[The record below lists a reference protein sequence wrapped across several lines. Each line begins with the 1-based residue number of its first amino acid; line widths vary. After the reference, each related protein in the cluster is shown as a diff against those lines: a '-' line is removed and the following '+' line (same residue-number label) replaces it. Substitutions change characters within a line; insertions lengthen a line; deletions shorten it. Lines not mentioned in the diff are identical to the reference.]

1 MRSPLGMWI
10 YDNAELFRYI
20 GEFPCMREEAAR
32 ILLSGSVSTCL
43 APVMRT
49 MYPDAEI
56 VAVDS
61 DGALL
66 AECREEDPAL
76 VTVQCPFSSYEGSG
90 FDIAVSALAIE
101 RLEARELASYL
112 FSLYDALVK
121 GGSLFLSFPASDRVD
136 VSGRKEV
143 DSWYSMEEK
152 VLMKR
157 YAISDTVKAANVVG
171 FDIRAIEQDINA
183 DLGQV
188 VSLHAVKGR

>member
-1 MRSPLGMWI
+1 MKNPLAGWI
-10 YDNAELFRYI
+10 YDNAELFRYL
-20 GEFPCMREEAAR
+20 GELRCLRDGASR
-32 ILLSGSVSTCL
+32 ILLSGSVSACL
-43 APVMRT
+43 SSVMRSL
-49 MYPDAEI
+49 YPDASI
-56 VAVDS
+56 VAAD
-61 DGALL
+61 DDEALL
-66 AECREEDPAL
+66 AECSEEDPLLEAVRCRFDL
-76 VTVQCPFSSYEGSG
+76 YEGSG

-136 VSGRKEV
+136 VSGRKEA